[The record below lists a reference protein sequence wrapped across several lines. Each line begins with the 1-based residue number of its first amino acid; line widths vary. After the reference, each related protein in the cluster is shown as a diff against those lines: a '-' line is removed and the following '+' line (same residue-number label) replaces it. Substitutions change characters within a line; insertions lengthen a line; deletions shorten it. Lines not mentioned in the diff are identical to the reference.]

1 VNNVKRFISLILI
14 LIIAVSVSACVSKE
28 SSTPSTSPPPAS
40 TPVTIDESTSTSST
54 SSETTTTETTSINKA
69 DIIETIEKVEKYEFA
84 AQYSAIPE
92 KDIQVTSK
100 GGFDYSKEEAFWEII
115 SKSGDF
121 VTYSNETVW
130 DDSIYYSALVKQNN
144 RVVQKG
150 EATLTLD
157 EYLEKVLK
165 GRTEIA
171 TSEKFKQ
178 QLFKGPDPTRNPLY
192 YIRDILSN
200 ADSFTASQEG
210 DNYLL
215 TFTFTK
221 EEQITLNSVQKVVK
235 IQGTGKL
242 WIRGDKLPIKGEIE
256 ITKATSYAG
265 LEESTTTS
273 NAEITF
279 EIMYEYQPPE
289 WVTKITK

>member
-1 VNNVKRFISLILI
+1 MKRFISLILI

>member
-1 VNNVKRFISLILI
+1 MNNVRRFISLILI

-28 SSTPSTSPPPAS
+28 SSMPSTSSSSAS
-40 TPVTIDESTSTSST
+40 TSLTTGESTSTPST
-54 SSETTTTETTSINKA
+54 SSETTTTQTININKA
-69 DIIETIEKVEKYEFA
+69 DIIEAIEKVEKYEFA
-84 AQYSAIPE
+84 AQYSTIPE
-92 KDIQVTSK
+92 SDIQITSK
-100 GGFDYSKEEAFWEII
+100 GGFDYSKEEVFWEII

-144 RVVQKG
+144 KIVQKG
-150 EATLTLD
+150 EVTLTID
-157 EYLEKVLK
+157 EYFEKVLK
-165 GRTEIA
+165 GRTETA
-171 TSEKFKQ
+171 TPEEFKQ
-178 QLFKGPDPTRNPLY
+178 QLFEGPDPTRNPIY

-210 DNYLL
+210 DNYVL

-242 WIRGDKLPIKGEIE
+242 WIRKDNLPIKGEIE
-256 ITKATSYAG
+256 ITKTTSYAG
-265 LEESTTTS
+265 LEESATTL

>member
-1 VNNVKRFISLILI
+1 MNNVKRFISLILI